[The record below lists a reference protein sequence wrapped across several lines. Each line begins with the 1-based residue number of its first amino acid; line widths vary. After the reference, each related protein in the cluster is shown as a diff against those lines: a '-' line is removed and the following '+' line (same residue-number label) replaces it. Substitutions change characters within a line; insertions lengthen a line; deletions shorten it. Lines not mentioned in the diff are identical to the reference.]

1 MPEKTKLI
9 YWIKYIFKKFKKK
22 TNIIIRVVSIKEI
35 KNLNQK
41 YRGKNTPT
49 NILSFPFINHPYKK
63 SLLIGNLII
72 CNKIMQIEAKK
83 QRKEINEHW
92 AHIII
97 HGGLHLMGYNHIK
110 NKEANIMENLE
121 IKILKKMGYKNPYIK

>member
-1 MPEKTKLI
+1 
-9 YWIKYIFKKFKKK
+9 
-22 TNIIIRVVSIKEI
+22 
-35 KNLNQK
+35 
-41 YRGKNTPT
+41 
-49 NILSFPFINHPYKK
+49 
-63 SLLIGNLII
+63 
-72 CNKIMQIEAKK
+72 MQIEAKK

-110 NKEANIMENLE
+110 NKEANTMENLE